1 MVKLEL
7 SKPAVIML
15 YGYPGAG
22 KSYVA
27 RQITE
32 HIKAAHVHGDRIRA
46 ELFANPKFD
55 AKETAVV
62 GGVMDYMTAEY
73 LQAGLSVIYDSDCL
87 KLAQRRNLRNLAQK
101 LHATSLLVWTQIDIE
116 SAFTRVASR
125 DRRRA
130 DDKYAQALDRTSF
143 DKVVAGMQNPANVES
158 YVVVSGKHNFKT
170 QLSAIVKRLREL
182 GLVDAAEADKKIIKP
197 GLINLVPNPA
207 AGRVDLSRRNIT
219 IR

>member
-1 MVKLEL
+1 MAKLEL
-7 SKPAVIML
+7 TKPVLILL

-22 KSYVA
+22 KSFVA
-27 RQITE
+27 RQMTE
-32 HIKAAHVHGDRIRA
+32 HIRAAHVHGDRIRA
-46 ELFANPKFD
+46 ELFENPKFD
-55 AKETAVV
+55 AKETAIVQ
-62 GGVMDYMTAEY
+62 GMMDYMTAEY
-73 LQAGLSVIYDSDCL
+73 LQAGVSVIYDSDCL
-87 KLAQRRNLRNLAQK
+87 KLAERRNLRNLAQK
-101 LHATSLLVWTQIDIE
+101 NHAASLLVWTQIDIE
-116 SAFTRVASR
+116 SAFARIVAR

-130 DDKYAQALDRTSF
+130 DDKYSQNLDRTSF
-143 DKVVAGMQNPANVES
+143 DKVLASMQNPNGTEG

-182 GLVDAAEADKKIIKP
+182 GLVDASEADKKIIKP